1 MKFQRRKL
9 FFCVS
14 ATTVVNFFTLLSHN
28 FANRTYCTRNSRKKG
43 KEEYQKESLKKKTT
57 TTTQELPNK
66 NDRAGNLYSAPKL
79 EQLRR

>member
-43 KEEYQKESLKKKTT
+43 KEEYERNRKKKKQQQQPRNFQTKMIA
-57 TTTQELPNK
+57 QETYIRLQSLN
-66 NDRAGNLYSAPKL
+66 N
-79 EQLRR
+79 